1 MRSFK
6 TLRLTT
12 RFLAYLLPLLSAHVA
27 LGQGV
32 AMAPALINERFKAG
46 QPLAFDIAVANE
58 TDKPIV
64 MQGTVMDWWY
74 NDKNEKVFN
83 APGTFPRSAAN
94 WVEFVPRQ
102 FEIPAASTKK
112 VHVVVTPPASG
123 ETTGGHY
130 AVLFLES
137 KPVLVQAG
145 TAESKALYT
154 NIRLGAL
161 LLLAQENTEVFHV
174 EVNDAKLSQ
183 PDKSRNLR
191 VDFEVHNRSNSHIY
205 PVPRLAILDA
215 QKQLVGKAE
224 GKTQRFL
231 PEQRDRMSITWPS
244 ALKPG
249 TYTAIL
255 TLVYGDNQAYTQEFP
270 FTVSE

>member
-1 MRSFK
+1 M
-6 TLRLTT
+6 
-12 RFLAYLLPLLSAHVA
+12 SAHVA